1 MWPIA
6 DAFFLVEEES
16 LRAELF
22 LPPDAVGAHV
32 VGVAHSGH
40 GIDSVITVLGWAVAR
55 NLRGMLASG
64 RLRGEKQRLGTIL
77 ILVSVTVS
85 TLVESI
91 ALGFMRVNSVLTRFR
106 G

>member
-1 MWPIA
+1 LWPIA

-22 LPPDAVGAHV
+22 LPPDPVGAHV
-32 VGVAHSGH
+32 VGVAHSGD

-55 NLRGMLASG
+55 NLRGMLAAG
-64 RLRGEKQRLGTIL
+64 RLRGEQQRFGAIL
-77 ILVSVTVS
+77 VLVSVTVS

-91 ALGFMRVNSVLTRFR
+91 ALGFMRINSVLTRFR